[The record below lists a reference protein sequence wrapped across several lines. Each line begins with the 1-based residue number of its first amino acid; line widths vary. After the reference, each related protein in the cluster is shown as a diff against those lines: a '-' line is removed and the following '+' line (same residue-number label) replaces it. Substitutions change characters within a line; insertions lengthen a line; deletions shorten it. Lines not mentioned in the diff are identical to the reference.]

1 MFAAAC
7 TQARSFTLPV
17 IISTRYFDGTVECGC
32 GAFVVLNNEGW
43 IMTVAHIWQSFFAY
57 QNHAKEIADYK
68 AKLQAIEQD
77 QKLDGKHKRKKI
89 THLNSDPKWIT
100 NHSFWWGVD
109 GVQIKDVKLLQEGDL
124 VIGRLEPFDQKL
136 VTTYPV
142 LKNPSTNFSNGTSLC
157 RLGFP
162 FHEIKA
168 SFDDSKNA
176 FILASGSLP
185 LPLFPIEG
193 IFTRN
198 VAAGKS
204 KDGKYVI
211 KLLET
216 SSPGLRGQSGGPIYD
231 AKGSIWALQSRT
243 MHYPL
248 GFSPKVIKNG
258 KEIEENQFI
267 NVGWGVH
274 IELIVSFLRDHG
286 IKFQLSDY

>member
-1 MFAAAC
+1 MFAAAYA
-7 TQARSFTLPV
+7 QARYYTLPV
-17 IISTRYFDGTVECGC
+17 IISTRFFDGSVECGC
-32 GAFVVLNNEGW
+32 GAFVVLNDEGW

-57 QNHAKEIADYK
+57 QQHAKEITDYT
-68 AKLQAIEQD
+68 AKVQAIEQD
-77 QKLDGKHKRKKI
+77 HKLDSKHKRKKI
-89 THLNSDPKWIT
+89 AHLNANPKWIT
-100 NHSFWWGVD
+100 NHSFWWGYD
-109 GVQIKDVKLLQEGDL
+109 GVQIRDVKPLQEGDL
-124 VIGRLEPFDQKL
+124 VIGRLEPFDQK
-136 VTTYPV
+136 VISTYPV
-142 LKNPSTNFSNGTSLC
+142 LKDPALNFNNGTSLC

-162 FHEIKA
+162 LHEIKA
-168 SFDDSKNA
+168 SFDDDKKT
-176 FILASGSLP
+176 FILAPGSLP

-198 VAAGKS
+198 VNAGKS
-204 KDGKYVI
+204 KDGKYDI

-216 SSPGLRGQSGGPIYD
+216 SSPGLRGQSGGPIFD
-231 AKGSIWALQSRT
+231 AKGTVWALQSRT

-274 IELIVSFLRDHG
+274 IELIVSFLRDQG

>member
-1 MFAAAC
+1 MFATAC
-7 TQARSFTLPV
+7 THARSFTLPV
-17 IISTRYFDGTVECGC
+17 IISTRFFDGTVECSC
-32 GAFVVLNNEGW
+32 GAFVVLNDEGW
-43 IMTVAHIWQSFFAY
+43 LMTVAHIWQSFFAY
-57 QNHAKEIADYK
+57 QNHAKEIAEHN
-68 AKLQAIEQD
+68 AKRQAIEQD
-77 QKLDGKHKRKKI
+77 QNLDSKHKRKKI
-89 THLNSDPKWIT
+89 AHLNINSKWIT
-100 NHSFWWGVD
+100 NHSFWWGFD
-109 GVQIKDVKLLQEGDL
+109 GVQIKDVKPLEEGDL
-124 VIGRLEPFDQKL
+124 VVGRLEPFDLKWIS
-136 VTTYPV
+136 TYPV
-142 LKNPSTNFSNGTSLC
+142 LKDPASNLNNGTSLC

-168 SFDDSKNA
+168 SFDDSKNM
-176 FILASGSLP
+176 FVLAPGSLP

-198 VAAGKS
+198 INAGKS
-204 KDGKYVI
+204 KDGKYDI

-231 AKGSIWALQSRT
+231 AKGSVWGLQSRT

-258 KEIEENQFI
+258 REIEENQFI

-274 IELIVSFLRDHG
+274 IDLIVSFLRDNG